1 MQFLNIINK
10 LSRRF
15 YFLTPHPY
23 AIGNCSEEIYLG
35 LIKAK
40 EQNKRL
46 FLIYLFDIPLIFRFN
61 LTNKSIFL
69 INSKHI
75 YNPNKIIIIILRI
88 LLTLLY
94 IPIRLSSL
102 LLLKLF
108 NVRLDESYSYPTIGR
123 NDLFLP
129 GAGINN
135 FQHNLISS
143 DKWNEKYQYKFDIS
157 IQSLSKQQVLELV
170 YQLGIPPNAWFVC
183 LHVRESGFRNDK
195 GRREY
200 RNSNINSYIPAIN
213 HITSN
218 GGWVVRMGD
227 DSMSKLPNLKNVID
241 YPHTSF
247 KSELMDLVLIKL
259 CYFFIGCQSGIF
271 DVAKLFNKPVL
282 LVNMI
287 NWTFGG
293 PLHYQDRGILKHL
306 YSKNKKRYLSI
317 NEMYTS
323 DWSVQNINSTVNS
336 DYSFADNTEQE
347 IFDAVNEYYKL
358 LSDDFFE
365 PSIIQK
371 SAAKELKTHS
381 RQIVITNRLA
391 PNSIMSDQEEMIEKF
406 RYGIQIEGS
415 LGHIC
420 NTYLNKNWSCDTLNN

>member
-10 LSRRF
+10 FSRRF

-46 FLIYLFDIPLIFRFN
+46 FLIYLLDIPFIFRFN

-69 INSKHI
+69 INSKYI

-94 IPIRLSSL
+94 IPVRSSSL
-102 LLLKLF
+102 LLYKLY
-108 NVRLDESYSYPTIGR
+108 NVRLDESFSFPTIGR
-123 NDLFLP
+123 DDLFLP
-129 GAGINN
+129 ETSIND
-135 FQHNLISS
+135 FQYNLISS
-143 DKWNEKYQYKFDIS
+143 DKWNEKYKYRFDIL
-157 IQSLSKQQVLELV
+157 IQNLNKQQMLELV

-227 DSMSKLPNLKNVID
+227 NSMLKLPKLKNVID
-241 YPHTSF
+241 YPHTSN

-259 CYFFIGCQSGIF
+259 CYFFIGTQSGIY
-271 DVAKLFNKPVL
+271 DVAVLFNKPIL
-282 LVNMI
+282 LLNMYS
-287 NWTFGG
+287 WTFGS
-293 PLHYQDRGILKHL
+293 PMHYKDRGIIKHV
-306 YSKNKKRYLSI
+306 YSKIENRFLSI
-317 NEMYTS
+317 NEIYNS
-323 DWSVQNINSTVNS
+323 DWSLQNINSIANQ
-336 DYSFADNTEQE
+336 DYYFVDNTEQE
-347 IFDAVNEYYKL
+347 ILDAVREYYKII
-358 LSDDFFE
+358 SEDSFE
-365 PSIIQK
+365 PSIIQQL
-371 SAAKELKTHS
+371 AAKELKTHS
-381 RQIVITNRLA
+381 RQIIITNRLA

-406 RYGIQIEGS
+406 RYGILIEGS

-420 NTYLNKNWSCDTLNN
+420 NTYLNKNWSCDTLNI

>member
-10 LSRRF
+10 FSRRF

-46 FLIYLFDIPLIFRFN
+46 FLIYLLDIPFIFRFN

-69 INSKHI
+69 INSKYI

-94 IPIRLSSL
+94 IPVRSSSL
-102 LLLKLF
+102 LLYKLY
-108 NVRLDESYSYPTIGR
+108 NVRLDESFSFPTIGR
-123 NDLFLP
+123 DDLFLP
-129 GAGINN
+129 ETSIND
-135 FQHNLISS
+135 FQYNLISS
-143 DKWNEKYQYKFDIS
+143 DKWNEKYKYRFDIL
-157 IQSLSKQQVLELV
+157 IQNLNKQQMLELV

-227 DSMSKLPNLKNVID
+227 NSMSKLPKLKNVID
-241 YPHTSF
+241 YPHTSS

-259 CYFFIGCQSGIF
+259 CYFFIGTQSGIY
-271 DVAKLFNKPVL
+271 DVAVLFNKPIL
-282 LVNMI
+282 LLNMYS
-287 NWTFGG
+287 WTFGS
-293 PLHYQDRGILKHL
+293 PMHYKDRGIIKHV
-306 YSKNKKRYLSI
+306 YSKIENRFLSI
-317 NEMYTS
+317 NEIYNS
-323 DWSVQNINSTVNS
+323 DWSLQNINSIANQ
-336 DYSFADNTEQE
+336 DYYFVDNTEQE
-347 IFDAVNEYYKL
+347 ILDAVREYYKII
-358 LSDDFFE
+358 SEDSFE
-365 PSIIQK
+365 PSIIQQL
-371 SAAKELKTHS
+371 AAKELKTHS
-381 RQIVITNRLA
+381 RQIIITNRLA
-391 PNSIMSDQEEMIEKF
+391 PNSIKSDQEEMIEKF
-406 RYGIQIEGS
+406 RYGIQLEGS

-420 NTYLNKNWSCDTLNN
+420 NTYLNKNWSCDTLNI

>member
-10 LSRRF
+10 FSRRF

-46 FLIYLFDIPLIFRFN
+46 FLIYLLDIPFIFRFN

-69 INSKHI
+69 INSKYI

-94 IPIRLSSL
+94 IPVRSSSL
-102 LLLKLF
+102 LLYKLY
-108 NVRLDESYSYPTIGR
+108 NVRLDESFSFPTIGKD
-123 NDLFLP
+123 DLFLP
-129 GAGINN
+129 ETSIND
-135 FQHNLISS
+135 FQYNLISS
-143 DKWNEKYQYKFDIS
+143 DKWNEKYKYRFDIL
-157 IQSLSKQQVLELV
+157 IQNLNKQQMLELV

-227 DSMSKLPNLKNVID
+227 NSMSKLPKLKNVID
-241 YPHTSF
+241 YPHTSS

-259 CYFFIGCQSGIF
+259 CYFYIGCQSGIY
-271 DVAKLFNKPVL
+271 DVAVLFNKPIL
-282 LVNMI
+282 LLNMYS
-287 NWTFGG
+287 WTFGS
-293 PLHYQDRGILKHL
+293 PMHYKDRGIIKHV
-306 YSKNKKRYLSI
+306 YSKIENRFLSI
-317 NEMYTS
+317 NEIYNS
-323 DWSVQNINSTVNS
+323 DWSLQNINSIANQ
-336 DYSFADNTEQE
+336 DYYFVDNTEQE
-347 IFDAVNEYYKL
+347 ILDAVREYYKII
-358 LSDDFFE
+358 SEDSFE
-365 PSIIQK
+365 PSIIQQL
-371 SAAKELKTHS
+371 AAKELKTHS
-381 RQIVITNRLA
+381 RQIIITNRLA

-420 NTYLNKNWSCDTLNN
+420 NTYLNKNWSCDTLNI

>member
-10 LSRRF
+10 FSRRF

-46 FLIYLFDIPLIFRFN
+46 FLIYLLDIPFIFRFN

-69 INSKHI
+69 INSKYI

-94 IPIRLSSL
+94 IPVRSSSL
-102 LLLKLF
+102 LLYKLY
-108 NVRLDESYSYPTIGR
+108 NVRLDESFSFPTIGR
-123 NDLFLP
+123 DDLFLP
-129 GAGINN
+129 ETSIND
-135 FQHNLISS
+135 FQYNLISS
-143 DKWNEKYQYKFDIS
+143 DKWNEKYKYRFDIL
-157 IQSLSKQQVLELV
+157 IQNLNKQQMLELV

-227 DSMSKLPNLKNVID
+227 NSMLKLPKLKNVID
-241 YPHTSF
+241 YPHTSN

-259 CYFFIGCQSGIF
+259 CYFFIGTQSGIY
-271 DVAKLFNKPVL
+271 DVAVLFNKPIL
-282 LVNMI
+282 LLNMYS
-287 NWTFGG
+287 WTFGS
-293 PLHYQDRGILKHL
+293 PMHYKDRGIIKHV
-306 YSKNKKRYLSI
+306 YSKIENRFLSI
-317 NEMYTS
+317 NEIYNS
-323 DWSVQNINSTVNS
+323 DWSLQNINSIANQ
-336 DYSFADNTEQE
+336 DYYFVDNTEQE
-347 IFDAVNEYYKL
+347 ILDAVREYYKII
-358 LSDDFFE
+358 SEDSFE
-365 PSIIQK
+365 PSIIQQL
-371 SAAKELKTHS
+371 AAKELKTHS
-381 RQIVITNRLA
+381 RQIIITNRLA

-420 NTYLNKNWSCDTLNN
+420 NTYLNKNWSCDTLNI

>member
-10 LSRRF
+10 FSRRF

-46 FLIYLFDIPLIFRFN
+46 FLIYLLDIPFIFRFN

-69 INSKHI
+69 INSKYI

-94 IPIRLSSL
+94 IPVRSSSL
-102 LLLKLF
+102 LLYKLY
-108 NVRLDESYSYPTIGR
+108 NVRLDESFSFPTIGKD
-123 NDLFLP
+123 DLFLP
-129 GAGINN
+129 ETSIND
-135 FQHNLISS
+135 FQYNLISS
-143 DKWNEKYQYKFDIS
+143 DRWKEKYQYKFDIS

-195 GRREY
+195 GRREH

-371 SAAKELKTHS
+371 SAAKELKTYS
-381 RQIVITNRLA
+381 KQIVITNRLA
-391 PNSIMSDQEEMIEKF
+391 PNSIMNDQEEMIEKF
-406 RYGIQIEGS
+406 RYGIQIGGS

>member
-46 FLIYLFDIPLIFRFN
+46 FLIYLLDIPFIFRFN

-69 INSKHI
+69 INSKYI

-94 IPIRLSSL
+94 IPVRSSSL
-102 LLLKLF
+102 LLYKLY
-108 NVRLDESYSYPTIGR
+108 NVRLDESFSFPTIGR
-123 NDLFLP
+123 DDLFLP
-129 GAGINN
+129 ETSIND
-135 FQHNLISS
+135 FQYNLISS
-143 DKWNEKYQYKFDIS
+143 DKWNEKYKYRFDIL
-157 IQSLSKQQVLELV
+157 IQNLNKQQMLELV

-218 GGWVVRMGD
+218 RGWVVRMGD
-227 DSMSKLPNLKNVID
+227 NSMSKLPKLKNVID
-241 YPHTSF
+241 YPHTSS

-259 CYFFIGCQSGIF
+259 CYFFIGTQSGIY
-271 DVAKLFNKPVL
+271 DVAVLFNKPIL
-282 LVNMI
+282 LLNMYS
-287 NWTFGG
+287 WTFGS
-293 PLHYQDRGILKHL
+293 PMHYKDRGIIKHV
-306 YSKNKKRYLSI
+306 YSKIENRFLSI
-317 NEMYTS
+317 NEIYNS
-323 DWSVQNINSTVNS
+323 DWSLQNINSIANQ
-336 DYSFADNTEQE
+336 DYYFVDNTEQE
-347 IFDAVNEYYKL
+347 ILDAVREYYKII
-358 LSDDFFE
+358 SEDSFE
-365 PSIIQK
+365 PSIIQQL
-371 SAAKELKTHS
+371 AAKELKTHS
-381 RQIVITNRLA
+381 RQIIITNRLA

-420 NTYLNKNWSCDTLNN
+420 NTYLNKNWSCDTLNI

>member
-10 LSRRF
+10 FSRRF

-46 FLIYLFDIPLIFRFN
+46 FLIYLLDIPFIFRFN

-69 INSKHI
+69 INSKYI

-94 IPIRLSSL
+94 IPVRSSSL
-102 LLLKLF
+102 LLYKLY
-108 NVRLDESYSYPTIGR
+108 NVRLDESFSFPTIGR
-123 NDLFLP
+123 DDLFLP
-129 GAGINN
+129 ETSIND
-135 FQHNLISS
+135 FQYNLISS
-143 DKWNEKYQYKFDIS
+143 DKWNEKYKYRFDIL
-157 IQSLSKQQVLELV
+157 IQNLNKQQMLELV

-227 DSMSKLPNLKNVID
+227 NSMSKLPKLKNVID
-241 YPHTSF
+241 YPHTSS

-259 CYFFIGCQSGIF
+259 CYFYIGCQSGIY
-271 DVAKLFNKPVL
+271 DVAVLFNKPIL
-282 LVNMI
+282 LLNMYS
-287 NWTFGG
+287 WTFGS
-293 PLHYQDRGILKHL
+293 PMHYKDRGIIKHV
-306 YSKNKKRYLSI
+306 YSKIENRFLSI
-317 NEMYTS
+317 NEIYNS
-323 DWSVQNINSTVNS
+323 DWSLQNINSIANQ
-336 DYSFADNTEQE
+336 DYYFVDNTEQE
-347 IFDAVNEYYKL
+347 ILDAVREYYKII
-358 LSDDFFE
+358 SEDSFE
-365 PSIIQK
+365 PSIIQQL
-371 SAAKELKTHS
+371 AAKELKTHS
-381 RQIVITNRLA
+381 RQIIITNRLA
-391 PNSIMSDQEEMIEKF
+391 PNSIKSDQEEMIEKF
-406 RYGIQIEGS
+406 RYGIQLEGS

>member
-10 LSRRF
+10 FSRRF

-46 FLIYLFDIPLIFRFN
+46 FLIYLLDIPFIFRFN

-69 INSKHI
+69 INSKYI

-94 IPIRLSSL
+94 IPVRSSSL
-102 LLLKLF
+102 LLYKLY
-108 NVRLDESYSYPTIGR
+108 NVRLDESFSFPTIGR
-123 NDLFLP
+123 DDLFLP
-129 GAGINN
+129 ETSIND
-135 FQHNLISS
+135 FQYNLISS
-143 DKWNEKYQYKFDIS
+143 DKWNEKYKYRFDIL
-157 IQSLSKQQVLELV
+157 IQNLNKQQMLELV

-227 DSMSKLPNLKNVID
+227 NSMSKLPKLKNVID
-241 YPHTSF
+241 YPHTSS

-259 CYFFIGCQSGIF
+259 CYFFIGTQSGIY
-271 DVAKLFNKPVL
+271 DVAVLFNKPIL
-282 LVNMI
+282 LLNMYS
-287 NWTFGG
+287 WTFG
-293 PLHYQDRGILKHL
+293 PPMHYKDRGIIKHV
-306 YSKNKKRYLSI
+306 YSKIENRFLSI
-317 NEMYTS
+317 NEIYNS
-323 DWSVQNINSTVNS
+323 DWSLQNINSIANQ
-336 DYSFADNTEQE
+336 DYYFVDNTEQE
-347 IFDAVNEYYKL
+347 ILDAVREYYKII
-358 LSDDFFE
+358 SEDSFE
-365 PSIIQK
+365 PSIIQQL
-371 SAAKELKTHS
+371 AAKELKTHS
-381 RQIVITNRLA
+381 RQIIITNRLA

-420 NTYLNKNWSCDTLNN
+420 NTYLNKNWSCDTLNI

>member
-10 LSRRF
+10 FSRRF

-46 FLIYLFDIPLIFRFN
+46 FLIYLLDIPFIFRFN

-69 INSKHI
+69 INSKYI

-94 IPIRLSSL
+94 IPVRSSSL

-108 NVRLDESYSYPTIGR
+108 NVRLDESFSFPTIGR
-123 NDLFLP
+123 DDLFLP
-129 GAGINN
+129 ETSIND
-135 FQHNLISS
+135 FQYNLISS
-143 DKWNEKYQYKFDIS
+143 DKWNEKYKYRFDIL
-157 IQSLSKQQVLELV
+157 IQNLNKQQMLELV

-195 GRREY
+195 GRREH

-371 SAAKELKTHS
+371 SAAKELKTYS
-381 RQIVITNRLA
+381 KQIVITNRLA
-391 PNSIMSDQEEMIEKF
+391 PNSIMNDQEEMIEKF
-406 RYGIQIEGS
+406 RYGIQIGGS

>member
-10 LSRRF
+10 FSRRF

-46 FLIYLFDIPLIFRFN
+46 FLIYLLDIPFIFRFN

-69 INSKHI
+69 INSKYI

-94 IPIRLSSL
+94 IPVRSSSL
-102 LLLKLF
+102 LLYKLY
-108 NVRLDESYSYPTIGR
+108 NVRLDESFSFPTIGR
-123 NDLFLP
+123 DDLFLP
-129 GAGINN
+129 ETSIND
-135 FQHNLISS
+135 FQYNLISS
-143 DKWNEKYQYKFDIS
+143 DKWNEKYKYRFDIL
-157 IQSLSKQQVLELV
+157 IQNLNKQQMLELV

-195 GRREY
+195 GRREH

-227 DSMSKLPNLKNVID
+227 NSMSKLPKLKNVID
-241 YPHTSF
+241 YPHTSS

-259 CYFFIGCQSGIF
+259 CYFFIGTQSGIY
-271 DVAKLFNKPVL
+271 DVAVLFNKPIL
-282 LVNMI
+282 LLNMYS
-287 NWTFGG
+287 WTFGS
-293 PLHYQDRGILKHL
+293 PRHYKDRGIIKHV
-306 YSKNKKRYLSI
+306 YSKIENRFLSI
-317 NEMYTS
+317 NEIYNS
-323 DWSVQNINSTVNS
+323 DWSLQNINSIANQ
-336 DYSFADNTEQE
+336 DYYFVDNTEQE
-347 IFDAVNEYYKL
+347 ILDAVREYYKII
-358 LSDDFFE
+358 SEDSFE
-365 PSIIQK
+365 PSIIQQL
-371 SAAKELKTHS
+371 AAKELKTHS
-381 RQIVITNRLA
+381 RQIIITDRLA
-391 PNSIMSDQEEMIEKF
+391 PNSIKSDQEEMIEKF
-406 RYGIQIEGS
+406 RYGIQLEGS

-420 NTYLNKNWSCDTLNN
+420 NTYLNKNWSCDTLNI

>member
-10 LSRRF
+10 FSRRF

-46 FLIYLFDIPLIFRFN
+46 FLIYLLDIPFIFRFN

-69 INSKHI
+69 INSKYI

-94 IPIRLSSL
+94 IPVRSSSL
-102 LLLKLF
+102 LLYKLY
-108 NVRLDESYSYPTIGR
+108 NVRLDESFSFPTIGR
-123 NDLFLP
+123 DDLFLP
-129 GAGINN
+129 ETSIND
-135 FQHNLISS
+135 FQYNLISS
-143 DKWNEKYQYKFDIS
+143 DKWNEKYKYRFDIL
-157 IQSLSKQQVLELV
+157 IQNLNKQQMLELV

-195 GRREY
+195 GRREH

-227 DSMSKLPNLKNVID
+227 NSMLKLPKLKNVID
-241 YPHTSF
+241 YPHTSN

-259 CYFFIGCQSGIF
+259 CYFFIGTQSGIY
-271 DVAKLFNKPVL
+271 DVAVLFNKPIL
-282 LVNMI
+282 LLNMYS
-287 NWTFGG
+287 WTFGS
-293 PLHYQDRGILKHL
+293 PMHYKDRGIIKHV
-306 YSKNKKRYLSI
+306 YSKIENRFLSI
-317 NEMYTS
+317 NEIYNS
-323 DWSVQNINSTVNS
+323 DWSLQNINSIANQ
-336 DYSFADNTEQE
+336 DYYFVDNTEQE
-347 IFDAVNEYYKL
+347 ILDAVREYYKII
-358 LSDDFFE
+358 SEDSFE
-365 PSIIQK
+365 PSIIQQL
-371 SAAKELKTHS
+371 AAKELKTHS
-381 RQIVITNRLA
+381 RQIIITNRLA

-420 NTYLNKNWSCDTLNN
+420 NTYLNKNWSCDTLNI

>member
-10 LSRRF
+10 FSRRF

-46 FLIYLFDIPLIFRFN
+46 FLIYLLDIPFIFRFN

-69 INSKHI
+69 INSKYI

-94 IPIRLSSL
+94 IPVRSSSL
-102 LLLKLF
+102 LLYKLY
-108 NVRLDESYSYPTIGR
+108 NVRLDESFSFPTIGR
-123 NDLFLP
+123 DDLFLP
-129 GAGINN
+129 ETSIND
-135 FQHNLISS
+135 FQYNLISS
-143 DKWNEKYQYKFDIS
+143 DKWNEKYKYRFDIL
-157 IQSLSKQQVLELV
+157 IQNLNKQQMLELV

-227 DSMSKLPNLKNVID
+227 DSMSKLPKLKNVID
-241 YPHTSF
+241 YPHTSS

-259 CYFFIGCQSGIF
+259 CYFYIGCQSGIY
-271 DVAKLFNKPVL
+271 DVAVLFNKPIL
-282 LVNMI
+282 LLNMYS
-287 NWTFGG
+287 WTFGS
-293 PLHYQDRGILKHL
+293 PMHYKDRGIIKHV
-306 YSKNKKRYLSI
+306 YSKIENRFLSI
-317 NEMYTS
+317 NEIYNS
-323 DWSVQNINSTVNS
+323 DWSLQNINSIANQ
-336 DYSFADNTEQE
+336 DYYFVDNTEQE
-347 IFDAVNEYYKL
+347 ILDAVREYYKII
-358 LSDDFFE
+358 SEDSFE
-365 PSIIQK
+365 PSIIQQL
-371 SAAKELKTHS
+371 AAKELKTHS
-381 RQIVITNRLA
+381 RQIIITNRLA

-420 NTYLNKNWSCDTLNN
+420 NTYLNKNWSCDTLNI

>member
-46 FLIYLFDIPLIFRFN
+46 FLIYLLDIPFIFRFN

-69 INSKHI
+69 INSKYI

-94 IPIRLSSL
+94 IPVRSSSL
-102 LLLKLF
+102 LLYKLY
-108 NVRLDESYSYPTIGR
+108 NIRLDDSFSFPTIGR
-123 NDLFLP
+123 DDLFLP
-129 GAGINN
+129 ETSINN
-135 FQHNLISS
+135 FQYNLISS
-143 DKWNEKYQYKFDIS
+143 DRWKEKYQYKFDIS

-195 GRREY
+195 GRREH

-406 RYGIQIEGS
+406 RYGIQIGGS

>member
-10 LSRRF
+10 FSRRF

-46 FLIYLFDIPLIFRFN
+46 FLIYLLDIPFIFRFN

-69 INSKHI
+69 INSKYI

-94 IPIRLSSL
+94 IPVRSSSL
-102 LLLKLF
+102 LLYKLY
-108 NVRLDESYSYPTIGR
+108 NVRLDESFSFPTIGR
-123 NDLFLP
+123 DDLFLP
-129 GAGINN
+129 ETSIND
-135 FQHNLISS
+135 FQYNLISS
-143 DKWNEKYQYKFDIS
+143 DKWNEKYKYRFDIL
-157 IQSLSKQQVLELV
+157 IQNLNKQQMLELV

-391 PNSIMSDQEEMIEKF
+391 PNSIMNDQEEMIEKF
-406 RYGIQIEGS
+406 RYGIQIGGS

>member
-10 LSRRF
+10 FSRRF

-46 FLIYLFDIPLIFRFN
+46 FLIYLLDIPFIFRFN

-69 INSKHI
+69 INSKYI

-94 IPIRLSSL
+94 IPVRSSSL
-102 LLLKLF
+102 LLYKLY
-108 NVRLDESYSYPTIGR
+108 NVRLDESFSFPTIGR
-123 NDLFLP
+123 DDLFLP
-129 GAGINN
+129 ETSIND
-135 FQHNLISS
+135 FQYNLISS
-143 DKWNEKYQYKFDIS
+143 DKWNEKYKYRFDIL
-157 IQSLSKQQVLELV
+157 IQNLNKQQMLELV

-287 NWTFGG
+287 NWTWGG

-371 SAAKELKTHS
+371 SAAKELKTYS
-381 RQIVITNRLA
+381 KQIVITNRLA
-391 PNSIMSDQEEMIEKF
+391 PNSIMNDQEEMIEKF
-406 RYGIQIEGS
+406 RYGIQIGGS

>member
-10 LSRRF
+10 FSRRF

-46 FLIYLFDIPLIFRFN
+46 FLIYLLDIPFIFRFN

-69 INSKHI
+69 INSKYI

-94 IPIRLSSL
+94 IPVRSSSL

-108 NVRLDESYSYPTIGR
+108 NVRLDESFSFPTIGR
-123 NDLFLP
+123 DDLFLP
-129 GAGINN
+129 ETSIND
-135 FQHNLISS
+135 FQYNLISS
-143 DKWNEKYQYKFDIS
+143 DKWNEKYKYRFDIL
-157 IQSLSKQQVLELV
+157 IQNLNKQQMLELV

-227 DSMSKLPNLKNVID
+227 NSMSKLPKLKNVID
-241 YPHTSF
+241 YPHTSS

-259 CYFFIGCQSGIF
+259 CYFYIGCQSGIY
-271 DVAKLFNKPVL
+271 DVAVLFNKPIL
-282 LVNMI
+282 LLNMYS
-287 NWTFGG
+287 WTFGS
-293 PLHYQDRGILKHL
+293 PMHYKDRGIIKHV
-306 YSKNKKRYLSI
+306 YSKIENRFLSI
-317 NEMYTS
+317 NEIYNS
-323 DWSVQNINSTVNS
+323 DWSLQNINSIANQ
-336 DYSFADNTEQE
+336 DYYFVDNTEQE
-347 IFDAVNEYYKL
+347 ILDAVREYYKII
-358 LSDDFFE
+358 SEDSFE
-365 PSIIQK
+365 PSIIQQL
-371 SAAKELKTHS
+371 AAKELKTHS
-381 RQIVITNRLA
+381 RQIIITNRLA
-391 PNSIMSDQEEMIEKF
+391 PNSIKSDQEEMIEKF
-406 RYGIQIEGS
+406 RYGIQIGGS

-420 NTYLNKNWSCDTLNN
+420 NTYLNKNWSCDTLNI

>member
-10 LSRRF
+10 FSRRF

-46 FLIYLFDIPLIFRFN
+46 FLIYLLDIPFIFRFN

-69 INSKHI
+69 INSKYI

-94 IPIRLSSL
+94 IPVRSSSL
-102 LLLKLF
+102 LLYKLY
-108 NVRLDESYSYPTIGR
+108 NVRLDESFSFPTIGR
-123 NDLFLP
+123 DDLFLP
-129 GAGINN
+129 ETSIND
-135 FQHNLISS
+135 FQYNLISS
-143 DKWNEKYQYKFDIS
+143 DKWNEKYKYRFDIS
-157 IQSLSKQQVLELV
+157 IQNLNKQQMLELV

-227 DSMSKLPNLKNVID
+227 NSMSKLPKLKNVID
-241 YPHTSF
+241 YPHTSS

-259 CYFFIGCQSGIF
+259 CYFFIGTQSGIY
-271 DVAKLFNKPVL
+271 DVAVLFNKPIL
-282 LVNMI
+282 LLNMYS
-287 NWTFGG
+287 WTFGS
-293 PLHYQDRGILKHL
+293 PMHYKDRGIIKHV
-306 YSKNKKRYLSI
+306 YSKIENRFLSI
-317 NEMYTS
+317 NEIYNS
-323 DWSVQNINSTVNS
+323 DWSLQNINSIANQ
-336 DYSFADNTEQE
+336 DYYFVDNTEQE
-347 IFDAVNEYYKL
+347 ILDAVREYYKII
-358 LSDDFFE
+358 SEDSFE
-365 PSIIQK
+365 PSIIQQL
-371 SAAKELKTHS
+371 AAKELKTHS
-381 RQIVITNRLA
+381 RQIIITNRLA

-420 NTYLNKNWSCDTLNN
+420 NTYLNKNWSCDTLNI

>member
-10 LSRRF
+10 FSRRF

-46 FLIYLFDIPLIFRFN
+46 FLIYLLDIPFIFRFN

-69 INSKHI
+69 INSKYI

-94 IPIRLSSL
+94 IPVRSSSL
-102 LLLKLF
+102 LLYKLY
-108 NVRLDESYSYPTIGR
+108 NVRLDESFSFPTIGR
-123 NDLFLP
+123 DDLFLP
-129 GAGINN
+129 ETSIND
-135 FQHNLISS
+135 FQYNLISS
-143 DKWNEKYQYKFDIS
+143 DKWNEKYKYRFDIL
-157 IQSLSKQQVLELV
+157 IQNLNKQQMLELV

-227 DSMSKLPNLKNVID
+227 NSMSKLPKLKNVID
-241 YPHTSF
+241 YPHTSS

-259 CYFFIGCQSGIF
+259 CYFFIGTQSGIY
-271 DVAKLFNKPVL
+271 DVAVLFNKPIL
-282 LVNMI
+282 LLNMYS
-287 NWTFGG
+287 WTFGS
-293 PLHYQDRGILKHL
+293 PMHYKDRGIIKHV
-306 YSKNKKRYLSI
+306 YSKIENRFLSI
-317 NEMYTS
+317 NEIYNS
-323 DWSVQNINSTVNS
+323 DWSLQNINSIANQ
-336 DYSFADNTEQE
+336 DYYFVDNTEQE
-347 IFDAVNEYYKL
+347 ILDAVREYYKII
-358 LSDDFFE
+358 SEDSFE
-365 PSIIQK
+365 PSIIQQL
-371 SAAKELKTHS
+371 AAKELKTHS
-381 RQIVITNRLA
+381 RQIIITNRLA

-420 NTYLNKNWSCDTLNN
+420 NTYLNKNWSCDTLNI

>member
-10 LSRRF
+10 FSRRF

-46 FLIYLFDIPLIFRFN
+46 FLIYLLDIPFIFRFN

-69 INSKHI
+69 INSKYI

-94 IPIRLSSL
+94 IPVRSSSL
-102 LLLKLF
+102 LLYKLY
-108 NVRLDESYSYPTIGR
+108 NVRLDESFSFPTIGR
-123 NDLFLP
+123 DDLFLP
-129 GAGINN
+129 ETSIND
-135 FQHNLISS
+135 FQYNLISS
-143 DKWNEKYQYKFDIS
+143 DKWNEKYKYRFDIL
-157 IQSLSKQQVLELV
+157 IQNLNKQQMLELV

-227 DSMSKLPNLKNVID
+227 NSMSKLPKLKNVID
-241 YPHTSF
+241 YPHTSS

-259 CYFFIGCQSGIF
+259 CYFYIGCQSGIY
-271 DVAKLFNKPVL
+271 DVAVLFNKPIL
-282 LVNMI
+282 LLNMYS
-287 NWTFGG
+287 WTFGS
-293 PLHYQDRGILKHL
+293 PMHYKDRGIIKHV
-306 YSKNKKRYLSI
+306 YSKIENRFLSI
-317 NEMYTS
+317 NEIYNS
-323 DWSVQNINSTVNS
+323 DWSLQNINSIANQ
-336 DYSFADNTEQE
+336 DYYFVDNTEQE
-347 IFDAVNEYYKL
+347 ILDAVREYYKII
-358 LSDDFFE
+358 SEDSFE
-365 PSIIQK
+365 PSIIQQL
-371 SAAKELKTHS
+371 AAKELKTHS
-381 RQIVITNRLA
+381 RQIIITNRLA
-391 PNSIMSDQEEMIEKF
+391 PNSIKSDQEEMIEKF

-420 NTYLNKNWSCDTLNN
+420 NTYLNKNWSCDTLNI

>member
-75 YNPNKIIIIILRI
+75 YNPNTIIIIILRI

-123 NDLFLP
+123 DDLFLP

-143 DKWNEKYQYKFDIS
+143 DRWKEKYQYKFDIS

-323 DWSVQNINSTVNS
+323 DWSVQNINSTINS

-371 SAAKELKTHS
+371 SAAKELKTYS
-381 RQIVITNRLA
+381 KQIVITNRLA
-391 PNSIMSDQEEMIEKF
+391 PNSIMNDQEEMIEKF
-406 RYGIQIEGS
+406 RYGIQIGGS

>member
-10 LSRRF
+10 FSRRF

-46 FLIYLFDIPLIFRFN
+46 FLIYLLDIPFIFRFN

-69 INSKHI
+69 INSKYI

-94 IPIRLSSL
+94 IPVRSSSL
-102 LLLKLF
+102 LLYKLY
-108 NVRLDESYSYPTIGR
+108 NVRLDESFSFPTIGR
-123 NDLFLP
+123 DDLFLP
-129 GAGINN
+129 ETSIND
-135 FQHNLISS
+135 FQYNLISS
-143 DKWNEKYQYKFDIS
+143 DKWNEKYKYRFDIL
-157 IQSLSKQQVLELV
+157 IQNLNKQQMLELV

-227 DSMSKLPNLKNVID
+227 NSMSKLPKLKNVID
-241 YPHTSF
+241 YPHTSS

-259 CYFFIGCQSGIF
+259 CYFYIGCQSGIY
-271 DVAKLFNKPVL
+271 DVAVLFNKPIL
-282 LVNMI
+282 LLNMYS
-287 NWTFGG
+287 WTFGS
-293 PLHYQDRGILKHL
+293 PMHYKDRGIIKHV
-306 YSKNKKRYLSI
+306 YSKIENRFLSI
-317 NEMYTS
+317 NEIYNS
-323 DWSVQNINSTVNS
+323 DWSLQNINSIANQ
-336 DYSFADNTEQE
+336 DYYFVDNTEQE
-347 IFDAVNEYYKL
+347 ILDAVREYYKII
-358 LSDDFFE
+358 SEDSFE
-365 PSIIQK
+365 PSIIQQL
-371 SAAKELKTHS
+371 AAKELKTHS
-381 RQIVITNRLA
+381 RQIIITNRLA
-391 PNSIMSDQEEMIEKF
+391 PNSIKSDQEEMIEKF
-406 RYGIQIEGS
+406 RYGIQLEGS

-420 NTYLNKNWSCDTLNN
+420 NTYLNKNWSCDTLNI

>member
-1 MQFLNIINK
+1 M
-10 LSRRF
+10 
-15 YFLTPHPY
+15 
-23 AIGNCSEEIYLG
+23 
-35 LIKAK
+35 
-40 EQNKRL
+40 
-46 FLIYLFDIPLIFRFN
+46 
-61 LTNKSIFL
+61 
-69 INSKHI
+69 
-75 YNPNKIIIIILRI
+75 
-88 LLTLLY
+88 
-94 IPIRLSSL
+94 
-102 LLLKLF
+102 
-108 NVRLDESYSYPTIGR
+108 
-123 NDLFLP
+123 
-129 GAGINN
+129 
-135 FQHNLISS
+135 
-143 DKWNEKYQYKFDIS
+143 
-157 IQSLSKQQVLELV
+157 V

-195 GRREY
+195 GRREH

-381 RQIVITNRLA
+381 RQIIITNRLA

-420 NTYLNKNWSCDTLNN
+420 NTYLNKNWSCDTLNI